1 MPSNQEVV
9 EAKVMEF
16 ISLAGPRGT
25 SISELQASPGER
37 ESRRTLQR
45 ALQDLALAKRIVMR
59 GQGRGARY
67 FEMAPAMRHGL
78 GFAISENADRVWH
91 RVRAPLGQRAPL
103 GYNPAFI
110 KSYQPNVGHYLT
122 EQQRLHLREIGTVPS
137 TARADTRRREI
148 AARLLVDLSWASSH
162 IEGNTYD
169 RLSTARLIQEGVVAE
184 GKTRDETQMILNHK
198 AAIEFLLTGDER
210 LRVDK
215 LTVCNLH
222 ALLSENLL
230 SNPED
235 AGKVRS
241 HPVNI
246 GQSTYIPLAGG
257 TLLDQDLVGALEIV
271 RAVHDP
277 YEQAFCLFTWL
288 PYLQPFTD
296 VNKRTSRLTANV
308 PLLKSG
314 LCPLSFVG
322 VEPLAYTSAL
332 LGVYELNDVSLAR
345 DLFIYACERSV
356 QAYLAVDQTL
366 AQPDPVRMARRTLI
380 FNGVAAIVRDN
391 PANQKAYAEEYVQKT
406 GGIHGDVTEFDPVVR
421 HILEDVQRLHEGN
434 IFRYG
439 IRLDEFGKWKD
450 ANKAAAAAAGNDPMA
465 P

>member
-1 MPSNQEVV
+1 MPSKQEVV
-9 EAKVMEF
+9 EAKAMEF
-16 ISLAGPRGT
+16 ISLAGLRGA
-25 SISELQASPGER
+25 SVSEIQASLDEGG
-37 ESRRTLQR
+37 SRRTLQR
-45 ALQDLALAKRIVMR
+45 ALQDLALTKRIIMR

-67 FEMAPAMRHGL
+67 FEMAPAMRQDL
-78 GFAISENADRVWH
+78 GFATSENADRVWQ
-91 RVRAPLGQRAPL
+91 RVRAPLGQRAPV

-110 KSYQPNVGHYLT
+110 KSYQPNVAHYLT
-122 EQQRLHLREIGTVPS
+122 EQQRRHLREIGTVPS
-137 TARADTRRREI
+137 TGGADTRQQEI
-148 AARLLVDLSWASSH
+148 AVRLLVDLSWASSH

-169 RLSTARLIQEGVVAE
+169 RLSTERLIQEGVAAE

-198 AAIEFLLTGDER
+198 SAIEFLLTGDER
-210 LRVDK
+210 LRVGT
-215 LTVCNLH
+215 LMVCNLH

-257 TLLDQDLVGALEIV
+257 TFLKQDLVEALEIV
-271 RAVHDP
+271 RAVNDP

-296 VNKRTSRLTANV
+296 VNKRTSRLAANV

-322 VEPLAYTSAL
+322 VEALAYTSAL

-356 QAYLAVDQTL
+356 QAYLAVGQTL
-366 AQPDPVRMARRTLI
+366 AQPDPVRMARRALI
-380 FNGVAAIVRDN
+380 FSGVAAIVRDN
-391 PANQKAYAEEYVQKT
+391 PANPKAYTEAYVQK
-406 GGIHGDVTEFDPVVR
+406 HGSIRRDATEFDQVVR
-421 HILEDVQRLHEGN
+421 HILGDVRRLHEGN
-434 IFRYG
+434 IFRYD
-439 IRLDEFGKWKD
+439 IRLDEFKKWKD
-450 ANKAAAAAAGNDPMA
+450 AEKAVTRAAENDPMT